1 MVKNQRSTYS
11 KRKPLNMKNI
21 LSKIAVTAL
30 FVTTIVS
37 CTTVPLTGRKQFNA
51 VSDAEVNQSA
61 AASYSQLLS
70 DAKTTVIRS
79 GTDAARVKA
88 IGLRLSTAIE
98 KYLAANGYGDQYKFQ
113 WEFNLIQSK
122 EVNAWCMPGGKVAV
136 YSGILPITQTD
147 AGLATVL
154 AHEIGHAIAH
164 HSAERISQQM
174 IAQGVGGILGSAAG
188 SSGTVSA
195 INQLYGVGGGLVLL
209 SYSRSQESE
218 ADRLGLTFM
227 AMAGYDPHEAVNFWN
242 RMMVYSKGGTTPE
255 FLSDHPSDAR
265 RIADIQARLP
275 EALKYYTK

>member
-1 MVKNQRSTYS
+1 MNFKNT
-11 KRKPLNMKNI
+11 LAATV
-21 LSKIAVTAL
+21 LSVVL
-30 FVTTIVS
+30 FS

-61 AASYSQLLS
+61 AQSYTQLLS
-70 DAKTTVIRS
+70 DPKTTVIK
-79 GTDAARVKA
+79 GTSDAQRVKT
-88 IGLRLSTAIE
+88 IGIRLSNAIE
-98 KYLAANGYGDQYKFQ
+98 RYLKDNGLGDQYNFQ

-136 YSGILPITQTD
+136 YSGILPLTQTD

-174 IAQGVGGILGSAAG
+174 VAQGVGGLLGAA
-188 SSGTVSA
+188 SGTSNTGTV
-195 INQLYGVGGGLVLL
+195 INQLYGIGGPLVLL
-209 SYSRSQESE
+209 SYSRNQESE

-227 AMAGYDPHEAVNFWN
+227 AMAGYDPHEALAFWQRMAN
-242 RMMVYSKGGTTPE
+242 RSASGGSTPE

-265 RIADIQARLP
+265 RVADIQARIP
-275 EALKYYTK
+275 EAMKYYKP